1 MQKIV
6 LKQWNDFLERCQ
18 IDQAKMPANQHRE
31 MKRAFFGAAGQLLIY
46 MRDDLG
52 AESEEKA
59 AAIFQEMLDEVGV
72 FWQIEVVTH
81 DAEMAANPKP
91 SKPAPPAGE
100 YIPYSGDWLGL
111 LKQIIPYLQDLD
123 RDNIHDPGVGL
134 RRDENL
140 TKVLQDA
147 NLMVAAGDA
156 LKKLEG
162 DRPKSFASEL
172 TTLVNRYSK
181 ENGSNTPDYV
191 LANFLQN
198 SLAAFDLAVN
208 QREGHP
214 EPDLV
219 TRIKNKLRDAG
230 NEVMRD
236 IEGKTLAAFKV
247 PELTVGLKYGSIHQ
261 PGQLY
266 EIMYIDRNTDK
277 CNVEITLQ
285 ERKWQDNGIC
295 IEYMRGR
302 FQAGE
307 YFEIK
312 ANKTYGAALGNNAPE
327 IKVGLKFM
335 NMHMPGQLMEV
346 IRVYPESNLID
357 VKIGEVSGA
366 SIAWVDKGWNMEHTR
381 WGFER
386 GEYWEVDGDVDMFA
400 LYLNNSDAFRH
411 WAEKV
416 KGCKIGL
423 LEHQTGVKLPDGV
436 TRMDFWADWLEYEKA
451 NNPKFKPGG
460 MMSGSGR
467 PGGDDREVADAVVD
481 RHLGKM
487 KNRECKESPHTLDEK
502 GFFFYLK
509 TGGIGWCR
517 MYGGV
522 PWFMAQTDDGQ
533 WYTGKQVNQ
542 TEIWNAKT
550 SEVTPDEDAALR
562 KTIPNE

>member
-6 LKQWNDFLERCQ
+6 LKQWNDFLDRCQ
-18 IDQAKMPANQHRE
+18 IDQAKMPADQHRE
-31 MKRAFFGAAGQLLIY
+31 MKRAFFGAWGQLIFFL
-46 MRDDLG
+46 RD
-52 AESEEKA
+52 
-59 AAIFQEMLDEVGV
+59 EMPTDEIKYCEIMDGMVDEIQV
-72 FWQIEVVTH
+72 FWQIEQVTQ
-81 DAEMAANPKP
+81 DAQMAASPKQP
-91 SKPAPPAGE
+91 KPAPSAGE

-111 LKQIIPYLQDLD
+111 LKQIIPYLQELD

-219 TRIKNKLRDAG
+219 TRIKNKLRHAG
-230 NEVMRD
+230 QEIMD
-236 IEGKTLAAFKV
+236 EIESKTAQTLQAKQAPV
-247 PELTVGLKYGSIHQ
+247 LVVGLKFGSIHH
-261 PGQLY
+261 PGQTY
-266 EIMYIDRNTDK
+266 EIMYIERSSNK
-277 CNVEITLQ
+277 CNIEITYG
-285 ERKWQDNGIC
+285 ERKWQDNGW
-295 IEYMRGR
+295 YMPSLRDQ
-302 FQAGE
+302 FAAGE
-307 YFEIK
+307 YYEIK
-312 ANKTYGAALGNNAPE
+312 DKKPMGENEKKAQALREIRETPYGAALGNNAPE

-335 NMHMPGQLMEV
+335 NMHMAGQLMEV
-346 IRVYPESNLID
+346 IRVYPESNQID

-366 SIAWVDKGWNMEHTR
+366 STAWVDKGWNLEHTR

-411 WAEKV
+411 WAEKI
-416 KGCKIGL
+416 KGCKIAL

-436 TRMDFWADWLEYEKA
+436 TRMDFWADWLEYERV
-451 NNPKFKPGG
+451 NRPKSPSGDVMPGQ
-460 MMSGSGR
+460 
-467 PGGDDREVADAVVD
+467 GGPWP
-481 RHLGKM
+481 
-487 KNRECKESPHTLDEK
+487 ESPHTLDEK
-502 GFFFYLK
+502 GFFFYMK
-509 TGGIGWCR
+509 SGGIGWCR
-517 MYGGV
+517 MYGGA
-522 PWFMAQTDDGQ
+522 PWFMAQTADGK
-533 WYTGKQVNQ
+533 WYTAKQINQ
-542 TEIWNAKT
+542 TDVWNAKA
-550 SEVTPDEDAALR
+550 SEVSADEDAALR
-562 KTIPNE
+562 KTIPQ